1 MLQLTDYG
9 MDDIKS
15 DTVVMNNRG
24 YWQLRGNMGV
34 YEISVSED
42 SPGKALI
49 TENSTVVSK
58 VPVCMLN
65 EYDSQLYQWNNLEE
79 KTSLRM
85 TNVEVKK
92 KEPEVESFTDMLK
105 SKLFSSNRAKKSH
118 IGDAINDLAKESEE
132 E

>member
-58 VPVCMLN
+58 VPVSMLN
-65 EYDSQLYQWNNLEE
+65 EYDS
-79 KTSLRM
+79 
-85 TNVEVKK
+85 
-92 KEPEVESFTDMLK
+92 
-105 SKLFSSNRAKKSH
+105 
-118 IGDAINDLAKESEE
+118 
-132 E
+132 